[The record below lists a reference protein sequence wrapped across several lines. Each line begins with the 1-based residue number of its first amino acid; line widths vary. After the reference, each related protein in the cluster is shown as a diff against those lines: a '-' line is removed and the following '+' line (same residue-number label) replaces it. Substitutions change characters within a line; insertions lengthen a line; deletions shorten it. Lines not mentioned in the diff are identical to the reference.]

1 LWGFA
6 TSSDALLPMQNPH
19 ARFAHAGFFIHLKIV
34 GKKVEVSV
42 NGMSERFCALNFA
55 VIEPLEKKQRR

>member
-6 TSSDALLPMQNPH
+6 TSSDVLLLMQNPH
-19 ARFAHAGFFIHLKIV
+19 ARFAHAVFFIHLKIV
-34 GKKVEVSV
+34 GKKFEVSV
-42 NGMSERFCALNFA
+42 NGMNERFCALNFA